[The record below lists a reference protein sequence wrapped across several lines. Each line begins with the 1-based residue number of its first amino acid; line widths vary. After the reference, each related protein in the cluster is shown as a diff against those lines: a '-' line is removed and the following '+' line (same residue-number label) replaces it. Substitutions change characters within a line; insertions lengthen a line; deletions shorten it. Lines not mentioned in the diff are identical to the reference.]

1 MSAPGLADTDRMA
14 GLKREL
20 GARDLTLMAIAIM
33 TGARWIPAAAHAG
46 SGSILLWVLAAL
58 LFLIPLAIAITA
70 LTVRDPS
77 AGGPYV
83 WTRRDFGPWHGFLC
97 FWVYWMAM
105 VIWVP
110 SAAMFYTSAA
120 AYMLPR
126 LAHLAGDRMYLV
138 AASLVVIWV
147 AQGTNI
153 VGMKVGKWT
162 QNLGA
167 LASWVLGAALAAF
180 AALMWRRAGPAT
192 HFQVMP
198 EMSWGT
204 VNFWASIAYGVTGF
218 EMIGMVGSEMHNPAR
233 DIPKAAWIS
242 SLFVTLFYAG
252 STAALLVILRPEK
265 ITELNGLA
273 EAGQAAGAA
282 LGAAWLVPAI
292 ALLVLCSA
300 VGQFGGIGA
309 SVARLPFAAGVDSML
324 PEPFGRIHSRWA
336 TPHLSMVFFGVV
348 ASGLLILIQLG
359 DTARAAYE
367 TLVSLMVIAGFLPYV
382 YMFGSAWKLGKR
394 VSSLLGWA
402 VTLLA
407 IVCSIVP
414 PEGVRVWLFEAK
426 LAAGTAAVIGSAFVV
441 YRRQLNASP

>member
-1 MSAPGLADTDRMA
+1 MA

-20 GARDLTLMAIAIM
+20 GTRDLTLLAIAII

-46 SGSILLWVLAAL
+46 SGSILLWLLAAP
-58 LFLIPLAIAITA
+58 LFLIPLAIAIAA
-70 LTVRDPS
+70 LTLRDPS

-83 WTRRDFGPWHGFLC
+83 WTRKDFGPWHGFLC

-120 AYMLPR
+120 VYMMGPR
-126 LAHLAGDRMYLV
+126 YAHLAGDRVYLV
-138 AASLVVIWV
+138 TASLAVIWL

-162 QNLGA
+162 QNMGAISCWLLGA
-167 LASWVLGAALAAF
+167 TLITL
-180 AALMWRRAGPAT
+180 AALMWRKSGSAT
-192 HFQVMP
+192 HFELMP
-198 EMSWGT
+198 AMNWGT

-218 EMIGMVGSEMHNPAR
+218 ECIGMVGAEIRHPAR
-233 DIPKAAWIS
+233 DIPRAAWIS
-242 SLFVTLFYAG
+242 SLFATAFYAG
-252 STAALLVILRPEK
+252 STAAVLVLLRPDK
-265 ITELNGLA
+265 ISELNGLA
-273 EAGQAAGAA
+273 QAAEAAGAG
-282 LGAAWLVPAI
+282 LGAAWLVPAV

-300 VGQFGGIGA
+300 IGQFGGIGA
-309 SVARLPFAAGVDSML
+309 AVARMPMAAGVDRLL
-324 PEPFGRIHSRWA
+324 PAAFGRLHPKWA
-336 TPHLSMVFFGVV
+336 TPHLSMILFGLV

-367 TLVSLMVIAGFLPYV
+367 TLVSLMVIAGFLPYI

-394 VSSLLGWA
+394 GAAALGWG

-407 IVCSIVP
+407 IACSIVP
-414 PEGVRVWLFEAK
+414 PAEVRVWLFETK
-426 LAAGTAAVIGSAFVV
+426 LAAGTAAVIGSAFLV
-441 YRRQLNASP
+441 YRRQANQESNAFASSR